1 MIEKTFAII
10 KPEVVAGKNS
20 GKIIDIIEKN
30 GFEILGIKK
39 VKMSKDVAEHFYD
52 IHKDRPFFNDLVK
65 FIASG
70 PIIVMAL
77 QKENAIQA
85 WRDLIG
91 ATDPAKAAEGTIRKL
106 FGKRIDNNAVHGSDA
121 SETANREIGIFFPE
135 LA

>member
-1 MIEKTFAII
+1 MIERTFAII
-10 KPEVVAGKNS
+10 KPEVVAAKNS
-20 GKIIDIIEKN
+20 GKIIDIIENN
-30 GFEILGIKK
+30 GFEILDIKK
-39 VKMSKDVAEHFYD
+39 VEMSKDVAEHFYD

-65 FIASG
+65 FISSG

-106 FGKRIDNNAVHGSDA
+106 FGESIDKNAVHGSDA
-121 SETANREIGIFFPE
+121 SETAKREIGIFFPE